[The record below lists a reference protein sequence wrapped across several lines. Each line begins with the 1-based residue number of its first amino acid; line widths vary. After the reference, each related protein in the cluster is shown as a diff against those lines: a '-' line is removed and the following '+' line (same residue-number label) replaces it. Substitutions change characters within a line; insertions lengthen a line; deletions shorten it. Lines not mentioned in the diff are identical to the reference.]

1 MYRRVA
7 IIGGGAAAAT
17 LLSELLERQPAQPLH
32 LDWFTGGG
40 APGRGVAYGTRSERH
55 LLNVRAASMSMFA
68 SKPRGFLEF
77 AQRGDGSI
85 AGTDFLPRRLYGDY
99 LEAEVERA
107 LERARSLGHDV
118 NVIPFKVDSL
128 VPEHDGVTILHGEES
143 THVDAAVLALG
154 ALPPQPL
161 SGVSD
166 AAIASGRYVVD
177 PWSFLA
183 QAEPDPA
190 PRKVVLIGLGLTAVD
205 VVLEL
210 AAVWPNATFT
220 AISRHG
226 LLPEAHLSSASAPA
240 DDGAD
245 LIEAMRAAPDIRSW
259 MRLLRDAIAH
269 SSDWRVVIDSMRP
282 HTPSLWQ
289 ELPREERARFLRHVR
304 WAWERARHRMAPQVM
319 AQMEEL
325 ERAGRFHRE
334 RARLHAADVEG
345 DHLHLSITPTG
356 SSTPQAMDAD
366 LVIQTIGLNTDVR
379 RTGHTLVRQLATNGH
394 ITPDPQGLGCMS
406 TKEGRLQHDG
416 ATWPHL
422 YAMGSLLRG
431 TFWESTAMPEI
442 RQQARQMADILLAG
456 QEEKRRHRAAEERR

>member
-68 SKPRGFLEF
+68 SKPRGFLDF

-99 LEAEVERA
+99 LESEVARA
-107 LERARSLGHDV
+107 LERAAVLGHDV
-118 NVIPFKVDSL
+118 RVIPFAVDGL
-128 VPEHDGVTILHGEES
+128 VPENGGVTILQGEDA
-143 THVDAAVLALG
+143 TRVDAAVLALG

-161 SGVSD
+161 GGVSE

-183 QAEPDPA
+183 AAKPDPT
-190 PRKVVLIGLGLTAVD
+190 PRKVVLVGLGLTAVD

-210 AAVWPNATFT
+210 AELWPQASFT

-226 LLPEAHLSSASAPA
+226 LLPEAHLASATAPS
-240 DDGAD
+240 DDGID
-245 LIEAMRAAPDIRSW
+245 LIEAMQAAPEIRTW
-259 MRLLRDAIAH
+259 MRLLREAIAH
-269 SSDWRVVIDSMRP
+269 STDWRVVIDSMRP
-282 HTPSLWQ
+282 HTPALWRG
-289 ELPREERARFLRHVR
+289 LPREERARFLRHVR

-319 AQMEEL
+319 EAMKRL
-325 ERAGRFHRE
+325 EDEGRFRRR

-356 SSTPQAMDAD
+356 STVPQAEDAD
-366 LVIQTIGLNTDVR
+366 LVIQTVGLNTDVR
-379 RTGHTLVRQLATNGH
+379 RTGHPLVRQLATNGH
-394 ITPDPQGLGCMS
+394 IVPDPLGLGCVA
-406 TKEGRLQHDG
+406 TPEGRLKHDG
-416 ATWPHL
+416 ETWPHL
-422 YAMGSLLRG
+422 YAIGSLLRG

-442 RQQARQMADILLAG
+442 RQQARQLADRLLSG
-456 QEEKRRHRAAEERR
+456 